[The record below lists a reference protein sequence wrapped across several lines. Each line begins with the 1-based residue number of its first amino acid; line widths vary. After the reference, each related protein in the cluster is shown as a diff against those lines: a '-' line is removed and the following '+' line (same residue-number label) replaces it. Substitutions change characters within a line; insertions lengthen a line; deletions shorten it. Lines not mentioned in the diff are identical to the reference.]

1 MNLSFIILAVAV
13 CLLSVVVIVL
23 LFVKHDDNEK
33 IESLQEK
40 NERLFKDK
48 DFAFYLLSIRDEDFD
63 SYQKVLSCILL
74 DADVDK
80 MIRHMNDIRSVCA
93 NRQSGKQELFAL
105 KHAEEL
111 IRNVYKK
118 QIKFK

>member
-23 LFVKHDDNEK
+23 LFVKHGDNEK

-80 MIRHMNDIRSVCA
+80 MIRHMNDIKIVCA

>member
-23 LFVKHDDNEK
+23 LFVKHGDNEK

-48 DFAFYLLSIRDEDFD
+48 DFAFYLLSIRDEDFA

-80 MIRHMNDIRSVCA
+80 MIRHMNDIKIVCA
-93 NRQSGKQELFAL
+93 NSSSGKQELFAL

>member
-23 LFVKHDDNEK
+23 LFVKHGDNEK

-80 MIRHMNDIRSVCA
+80 MTRHMNDIRSVCA
-93 NRQSGKQELFAL
+93 NSQSGKQELFAL
-105 KHAEEL
+105 KHADEL

>member
-23 LFVKHDDNEK
+23 LFVKHGDNEK

>member
-33 IESLQEK
+33 IESLQEN
-40 NERLFKDK
+40 NERLLRDK
-48 DFAFYLLSIRDEDFD
+48 SFAFYLVSLRDEDFD